1 MVFKMVYNESANVC
15 SKFND
20 VADIAPGMV

>member
-1 MVFKMVYNESANVC
+1 VFKMVYNESAKVC